1 MRHNGFPR
9 SIGWDSTRSLGR
21 GWGDSAVLLGESKAS
36 IYIIRPDRK
45 SYGEDSRGDRYV
57 HTDELCTQLDRWM
70 ADDTMNDQQTFRE
83 NQAAAHEESERNR
96 QIDESLRS
104 TIAAF
109 AARWL
114 PLAPSSVKG
123 KGDKLS
129 VIQDLWRHSRRDMLR
144 VINRPSYRSMLALFL
159 FGLTPIPAGISDD
172 EELDGISGQSCIH
185 AGLQHI
191 QILRARQR
199 NLQFSGAKVSPY
211 LKKQAIPTSPES
223 LGISDFMHAESTA
236 YWAALTF
243 DTSASLTLNCR
254 SLLSSGLFGHS
265 EELSWRLVRTCGKM
279 FDEIAQQ
286 WQPGSLDMT
295 DDRANQIVG
304 AGAAW
309 KLLGWKLTAVFK
321 EALRDGHE
329 EEKVQAAYRDVV
341 ESIQYFNAT
350 FRPHLEACQSRMQFL
365 GQQTKLRWCKLP
377 LRLQSL
383 FSSGKTNISPDSL
396 MLHYHLSILMFFDI
410 IEATERYDLMA
421 DVREINIEAENTVM
435 NTLVFGLHNTYT
447 VSMTPTGPIMED
459 SSKPAVTIPLTS
471 IDPYPHHIVAGVQLV
486 RKAIERDFGLG
497 KIAEESH
504 ASLQSTLERT
514 LSLLP
519 QCSKSVEAAR
529 TKLSGKIPDTVG
541 EHYQDPYRILH
552 ANFAD

>member
-1 MRHNGFPR
+1 MLQSGL
-9 SIGWDSTRSLGR
+9 TE
-21 GWGDSAVLLGESKAS
+21 V
-36 IYIIRPDRK
+36 
-45 SYGEDSRGDRYV
+45 SYGENSRGDRYV

-70 ADDTMNDQQTFRE
+70 ADDTMNDQQDTRA

-96 QIDESLRS
+96 QIEESLRS

-123 KGDKLS
+123 EGDKIN
-129 VIQDLWRHSRRDMLR
+129 VIQALWRHARRDMLR
-144 VINRPSYRSMLALFL
+144 VINRPSYRSMLSLFL
-159 FGLTPIPAGISDD
+159 FGLTPIPVGITED
-172 EELDGISGQSCIH
+172 EELDGISGQSCVH

-199 NLQFSGAKVSPY
+199 NLQFSGSKVSPY
-211 LKKQAIPTSPES
+211 LKKQAIPTSPDS
-223 LGISDFMHAESTA
+223 LGTSDFMHAESTA

-254 SLLSSGLFGHS
+254 SLLSSGLFGHN

-329 EEKVQAAYRDVV
+329 EDRVQAAYRGVV
-341 ESIQYFNAT
+341 ESIQYFNTT
-350 FRPHLEACQSRMQFL
+350 FRPHLEACQRRMQFL
-365 GQQTKLRWCKLP
+365 GQQTKLRWCKSHEGPTSSSPTLI
-377 LRLQSL
+377 LILCQIRLC
-383 FSSGKTNISPDSL
+383 FTIISA
-396 MLHYHLSILMFFDI
+396 F
-410 IEATERYDLMA
+410 
-421 DVREINIEAENTVM
+421 
-435 NTLVFGLHNTYT
+435 
-447 VSMTPTGPIMED
+447 
-459 SSKPAVTIPLTS
+459 
-471 IDPYPHHIVAGVQLV
+471 
-486 RKAIERDFGLG
+486 
-497 KIAEESH
+497 
-504 ASLQSTLERT
+504 
-514 LSLLP
+514 
-519 QCSKSVEAAR
+519 
-529 TKLSGKIPDTVG
+529 
-541 EHYQDPYRILH
+541 
-552 ANFAD
+552 

>member
-1 MRHNGFPR
+1 M
-9 SIGWDSTRSLGR
+9 S
-21 GWGDSAVLLGESKAS
+21 
-36 IYIIRPDRK
+36 
-45 SYGEDSRGDRYV
+45 
-57 HTDELCTQLDRWM
+57 
-70 ADDTMNDQQTFRE
+70 DQQDCYGD
-83 NQAAAHEESERNR
+83 QAAAHEESERNR
-96 QIDESLRS
+96 QIDDSLRT
-104 TIAAF
+104 TIAAY

-114 PLAPSSVKG
+114 PLAKSEEESSIPTV
-123 KGDKLS
+123 
-129 VIQDLWRHSRRDMLR
+129 QALWRHARRDMLR
-144 VINRPSYRSMLALFL
+144 VINRPSYRSMLTLFL
-159 FGLTPIPAGISDD
+159 FGLTPIPAGISEE
-172 EELDGISGQSCIH
+172 EELDGISGQSCVH

-211 LKKQAIPTSPES
+211 LRKQAIPTSPDS
-223 LGISDFMHAESTA
+223 VDTTDFMHFESTA

-254 SLLSSGLFGHS
+254 SLLSSGLFGFD

-329 EEKVQAAYRDVV
+329 EQKVQAAYKGVL

-350 FRPHLEACQSRMQFL
+350 FRPHLEACQRRMQFL
-365 GQQTKLRWCKLP
+365 GQQTKLRWCAFTP
-377 LRLQSL
+377 ELQNSFL
-383 FSSGKTNISPDSL
+383 MDQLNSSVDSL

-410 IEATERYDLMA
+410 IEATDRYDLMA
-421 DVREINIEAENTVM
+421 DVRDINVEAENTVM

-447 VSMTPTGPIMED
+447 VSM
-459 SSKPAVTIPLTS
+459 KPASSDDDSKAAITVPLTS
-471 IDPYPHHIVAGVQLV
+471 IDPYPHHILAGVQLV
-486 RKAIERDFGLG
+486 RKAIERDFSMG
-497 KIAEESH
+497 KITEESH
-504 ASLQSTLERT
+504 ASLQTTLERT

-519 QCSKSVEAAR
+519 QCSKSVQAAR
-529 TKLSGKIPDTVG
+529 AKLSEKLPESGVD
-541 EHYQDPYRILH
+541 HQDPYRVLH
-552 ANFAD
+552 GQFAD